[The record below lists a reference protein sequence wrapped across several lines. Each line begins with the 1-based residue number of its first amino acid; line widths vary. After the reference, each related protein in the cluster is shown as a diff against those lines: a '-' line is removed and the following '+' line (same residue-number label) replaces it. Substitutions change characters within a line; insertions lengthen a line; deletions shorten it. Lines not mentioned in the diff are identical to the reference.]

1 MARWLD
7 RLLVLTLVAGVALTA
22 LTTPAAA
29 HGQLVVSTPAKDST
43 VSTPLESLALYFT
56 EKPSADAYFTL
67 TAPSG
72 VRVDRPWSH
81 GEPIRLD
88 EPVQEYTLING
99 VWEPSLYHTGFP
111 AKVPVAHWPER
122 GLYVA
127 RYQSVASDG
136 EAVQG
141 EVRFT
146 YTGKTSAPPKG
157 WKAPTNPPN
166 PALLAALGHGG
177 PTPTRAFG
185 ATTPQPASPAVPQT
199 GPQSA
204 PATPQAGSQPAPPTD
219 SGTGVMVWLLPAVL
233 VAGVGVMVVRAARRP
248 SPSGTTRP
256 HPAGPRARTPAQRA
270 APPRKARRTKAAKR
284 R

>member
-141 EVRFT
+141 RS
-146 YTGKTSAPPKG
+146 GS
-157 WKAPTNPPN
+157 
-166 PALLAALGHGG
+166 
-177 PTPTRAFG
+177 PTRARPRRRPRAGRPPPTRPTPPCWPRSATAAPPRPGRSGPPRPSPRRLPYRRPGRSPRPPHPRPDLAG
-185 ATTPQPASPAVPQT
+185 A
-199 GPQSA
+199 
-204 PATPQAGSQPAPPTD
+204 PTD

-248 SPSGTTRP
+248 RP
-256 HPAGPRARTPAQRA
+256 RERPGRIPPGPGRERAQRA